1 MADLSKADNLIIP
14 TSAVPST
21 GGITSIYE
29 SPNNGIVNYS
39 GGKRKSNKKRRNKK
53 GKSKKSYSVLNKWM
67 KFSSK

>member
-14 TSAVPST
+14 TNAVPST

-29 SPNNGIVNYS
+29 SSNNGYT